1 MENLILAKTNMNVA
15 ILISGRGSNM
25 AALVKA
31 ISAADY
37 PATVVGVI
45 SDNAEAGGLS
55 LAREQGI
62 KAIALPRSEFASKA
76 EHEAAIQT
84 QLEGWGAE
92 IVCLAGYMRL
102 FSADFIE
109 KWPARFIN
117 IHPSLLPK
125 FKGLDTHQRVLE
137 AGDPEHGS
145 TVHYVTA
152 GMDEGPVLAQAR
164 IVVESGDTVETL
176 TERVL
181 VEEHKLYPMALRK
194 LIDAFLAK
202 Q

>member
-1 MENLILAKTNMNVA
+1 MEILPLAKTSMNVA

-25 AALVKA
+25 VALAKA
-31 ISAADY
+31 IAAPDY
-37 PATVVGVI
+37 PARVVGVV
-45 SDNAEAGGLS
+45 SDNADAGGLS
-55 LAREQGI
+55 LAEELGI
-62 KAIALPRSEFASKA
+62 SAMALPRADYDSKA
-76 EHEAAIQT
+76 AHEAAIQK
-84 QLEGWGAE
+84 QLEAWDAE

-102 FSADFIE
+102 FSAQFIE
-109 KWPARFIN
+109 NWPARFIN

-125 FKGLDTHQRVLE
+125 FKGLNTHQRVLD

-152 GMDEGPVLAQAR
+152 GMDEGPVIAQAR
-164 IVVESGDTVETL
+164 IEVQAGDTVDTL
-176 TERVL
+176 TDRVL

>member
-1 MENLILAKTNMNVA
+1 MVALAKA
-15 ILISGRGSNM
+15 IEQP
-25 AALVKA
+25 
-31 ISAADY
+31 DY
-37 PATVVGVI
+37 PAKVVGVI
-45 SDNAEAGGLS
+45 SDQADAGGLA
-55 LAREQGI
+55 LAAEMNI
-62 KAIALPRSEFASKA
+62 PAIAIARADYGSKA
-76 EHEAAIQT
+76 EHEAAIQQ
-84 QLEGWGAE
+84 QLEAWNAE

-102 FSADFIE
+102 FTAEFIE

-125 FKGLDTHQRVLE
+125 FKGLNTHQRVLE

-152 GMDEGPVLAQAR
+152 GMDEGPVIAQAR
-164 IVVESGDTVETL
+164 VSVQADDTVESL
-176 TERVL
+176 TDRVL
-181 VEEHKLYPMALRK
+181 MEEHKLYPVALRK

>member
-1 MENLILAKTNMNVA
+1 MTKSQMNVA

-25 AALVKA
+25 LALAKA
-31 ISAADY
+31 IADPDY
-37 PATVVGVI
+37 PAQVVGVI
-45 SDNAEAGGLS
+45 SDQTDAKGLTLAAELN
-55 LAREQGI
+55 I
-62 KAIALPRSEFASKA
+62 PTIAIARSNFSSKA
-76 EHEAAIQT
+76 EHEAAIQK
-84 QLEGWGAE
+84 QLEMWKAE
-92 IVCLAGYMRL
+92 IVCLAGYMRI

-109 KWPARFIN
+109 NWPARFIN

-125 FKGLDTHQRVLE
+125 FKGLDTHQRVLN
-137 AGDPEHGS
+137 AGDPEHGT

-152 GMDEGPVLAQAR
+152 GMDEGPVIAQAR
-164 IVVESGDTVETL
+164 VTVEADDTVETL
-176 TERVL
+176 TNRVL